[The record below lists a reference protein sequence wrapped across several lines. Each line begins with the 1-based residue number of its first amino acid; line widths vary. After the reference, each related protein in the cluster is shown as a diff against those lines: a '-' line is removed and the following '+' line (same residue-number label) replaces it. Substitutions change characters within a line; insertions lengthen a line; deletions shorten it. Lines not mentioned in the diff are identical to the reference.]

1 MKKILIIS
9 PFNIFPPYS
18 GSANRIYNLV
28 KYLSRKNRVFL
39 LCNNYKRIS
48 SDENKSEYVSNLSNT
63 VLYFVRSFKKLS
75 QIINPLL
82 LLEGLKII
90 KAYRPDY
97 IIAEFTWSGLHAIL
111 LHFLTGVPYILDEH
125 NVEFL
130 RFARIK
136 RGNKLSIFLL
146 KQYENLSC
154 IFAHKI
160 FCVSEV
166 DRNLLIQ
173 KLNIDKNKIIIVP
186 NGIDIDKICRNEG
199 KKEIIRNE
207 LNIKANEKII
217 LFYGTLDYKP
227 NLEAVEII
235 YKEILP
241 RIINKMPNTKFLV
254 VGNNPPLKYKHNSI
268 IFTGVVDNLIDYIN
282 ISDLMIC
289 PLTSGGGTRIK
300 ILESIACGRCVIST
314 SIGAEGLVNTETAPF
329 LEIIDDWHEFADKII
344 DLLKEQKGQKAPSVS
359 FLRKYSWRNIVTKAL
374 KLVGN
379 DE

>member
-18 GSANRIYNLV
+18 GAANRIYNLV

-39 LCNNYKRIS
+39 LCNNYKRIC
-48 SDENKSEYVSNLSNT
+48 SDKNKSEYVSNLSNT

-90 KAYRPDY
+90 KVNRPDY

-130 RFARIK
+130 RFDRIK
-136 RGNKLSIFLL
+136 RGNKLLIFLL

-173 KLNIDKNKIIIVP
+173 NLNIDKNKIIIVP
-186 NGIDIDKICRNEG
+186 NGIDIDKIYRNEG
-199 KKEIIRNE
+199 KKETIRNE
-207 LNIKANEKII
+207 LNIKENEKII

-235 YKEILP
+235 HKEILP

-268 IFTGVVDNLIDYIN
+268 IFTGLVDNLIDYIN
-282 ISDLMIC
+282 VSDLVIC

-300 ILESIACGRCVIST
+300 ILESIACGKTVVST
-314 SIGAEGLVNTETAPF
+314 SMGAEGLIEEESKDF
-329 LEIIDDWHEFADKII
+329 LKIANDWDKFSEEIINLIKFPKKGKLPKKFIEKYDWKNII
-344 DLLKEQKGQKAPSVS
+344 
-359 FLRKYSWRNIVTKAL
+359 N
-374 KLVGN
+374 KLN
-379 DE
+379 LNMNKSD

>member
-39 LCNNYKRIS
+39 LCNNYKRIC
-48 SDENKSEYVSNLSNT
+48 SDENKSEYVSNLPNT

-82 LLEGLKII
+82 LLQGLKII
-90 KAYRPDY
+90 KVNRPDY
-97 IIAEFTWSGLHAIL
+97 VIAEFTWSGLHAIL

-130 RFARIK
+130 RFERMK
-136 RGNKLSIFLL
+136 RGSKLSIFLL

-173 KLNIDKNKIIIVP
+173 ILNIDKNKIIIVP
-186 NGIDIDKICRNEG
+186 NGIDIDKIYLNEG
-199 KKEIIRNE
+199 KKETIRNE
-207 LNIKANEKII
+207 LNIKENEKII

-241 RIINKMPNTKFLV
+241 RIINKIPNTKFLV
-254 VGNNPPLKYKHNSI
+254 VGYNPPLKYKHNSI

-282 ISDLMIC
+282 VSDLVIC

-300 ILESIACGRCVIST
+300 ILESIACGKTVVST
-314 SIGAEGLVNTETAPF
+314 SMGAEGLIEEESKDF
-329 LEIIDDWHEFADKII
+329 LKIADDWDKFSEEIIKLIKSPKKGKLPKKFIEKYDWKNII
-344 DLLKEQKGQKAPSVS
+344 NKLNL
-359 FLRKYSWRNIVTKAL
+359 NINKS
-374 KLVGN
+374 
-379 DE
+379 D

>member
-18 GSANRIYNLV
+18 GAANRIYNLV

-39 LCNNYKRIS
+39 LCNNYKRIC

-90 KAYRPDY
+90 KVNRPDY
-97 IIAEFTWSGLHAIL
+97 VIAEFTWSGLHAIL

-130 RFARIK
+130 RFDRIK
-136 RGNKLSIFLL
+136 RGNKLLIFLL

-173 KLNIDKNKIIIVP
+173 NLNIDKNKIIIVP
-186 NGIDIDKICRNEG
+186 NGIDIDKIYRNEG
-199 KKEIIRNE
+199 KKETIRNE
-207 LNIKANEKII
+207 LNIKENEKII

-235 YKEILP
+235 HKEILP

-268 IFTGVVDNLIDYIN
+268 IFTGLVDNLIDYIN
-282 ISDLMIC
+282 VSDLVIC

-300 ILESIACGRCVIST
+300 ILESIACGKTVVST
-314 SIGAEGLVNTETAPF
+314 SIGAEGLIDEESKDF
-329 LEIIDDWHEFADKII
+329 LKIADDWDKFSEEIIKLIKFPKKGKLPKKFIEKYDWKNII
-344 DLLKEQKGQKAPSVS
+344 NKLNL
-359 FLRKYSWRNIVTKAL
+359 NINKS
-374 KLVGN
+374 
-379 DE
+379 D

>member
-28 KYLSRKNRVFL
+28 KYLSRINRVFL
-39 LCNNYKRIS
+39 LCNNYKRIC
-48 SDENKSEYVSNLSNT
+48 SDENKSEYVSNLPNT

-90 KAYRPDY
+90 KVNRPDY
-97 IIAEFTWSGLHAIL
+97 VIAEFTWSGLHAIL

-130 RFARIK
+130 RFERIK
-136 RGNKLSIFLL
+136 RGNKLLIFLL
-146 KQYENLSC
+146 KQYEKLSC

-173 KLNIDKNKIIIVP
+173 NLNIDKNKIIIVP
-186 NGIDIDKICRNEG
+186 NGIDADKIYLNEG
-199 KKEIIRNE
+199 KKETIRNE
-207 LNIKANEKII
+207 LNIKENEKII

-241 RIINKMPNTKFLV
+241 RIINKMPTTKFLV
-254 VGNNPPLKYKHNSI
+254 VGYNPPLKYKHNSI

-282 ISDLMIC
+282 VSDLVIC

-300 ILESIACGRCVIST
+300 ILESIACGKTVVST
-314 SIGAEGLVNTETAPF
+314 SMGAEGLIDEESKDF
-329 LEIIDDWHEFADKII
+329 LKIADDWDKFSEEIINLIKFPKKGKLPKKFIEKYDWKNII
-344 DLLKEQKGQKAPSVS
+344 NKLNL
-359 FLRKYSWRNIVTKAL
+359 NINKS
-374 KLVGN
+374 
-379 DE
+379 D

>member
-18 GSANRIYNLV
+18 GAANRIYNLV

-39 LCNNYKRIS
+39 LCNNYKRIC
-48 SDENKSEYVSNLSNT
+48 SDKNKSEYVSNLSNT

-90 KAYRPDY
+90 KVNRPDY

-130 RFARIK
+130 RFDRIK
-136 RGNKLSIFLL
+136 RGNKLLIFLL

-173 KLNIDKNKIIIVP
+173 NLNIDKNKIIIVP
-186 NGIDIDKICRNEG
+186 NGIDIDKIYRNEG
-199 KKEIIRNE
+199 KKETIRNE
-207 LNIKANEKII
+207 LNIKENEKII

-235 YKEILP
+235 HKEILP

-268 IFTGVVDNLIDYIN
+268 IFTGLVDNLIDYIN
-282 ISDLMIC
+282 VSDLVIC

-300 ILESIACGRCVIST
+300 ILESIACGKTVVST
-314 SIGAEGLVNTETAPF
+314 SMGAEGLIEEESKDF
-329 LEIIDDWHEFADKII
+329 LKIADDWDKFSEEIIKLIKSPKKGKLPKKFIEKYDWKNII
-344 DLLKEQKGQKAPSVS
+344 
-359 FLRKYSWRNIVTKAL
+359 N
-374 KLVGN
+374 KLN
-379 DE
+379 LNMNKSD